1 MPNINSLLA
10 RSIMA
15 YQKGINSPVPL
26 SSQVDETSCQKSVE
40 SFVSSSLPI
49 GDQAAYRT
57 MMHLIGVAAN
67 LRKQTLLIESRQ
79 ILEQAKAH
87 FSKNTSSDLLQLLG
101 TACIAQAESELCFQ
115 LQDYQAARDCIRKSL
130 QYYQVLEQK
139 YTLSVLHIY
148 RMQQVLL
155 WIRTCTETG
164 LESQAIDLAQEAIE
178 YLCGYEKELSISGG
192 WLNSLVQDIPKQ
204 SRYAL
209 IAQFASE
216 AGCIL
221 SRQSDQEASMFF
233 SRFHAW
239 KHFAQHEHLEEI
251 YDWGM
256 MKKAF
261 LEKDFQ
267 VFLANCIPFLNS
279 GRGDTLL
286 WDVTVL
292 DLCRCCII
300 LKPHQTA
307 DFLDEVSVNTGQMR
321 DIPPGGYSLPTDIY
335 YKRIFVVKN
344 DSYPAFVLP
353 FELRSLLKDIAAH
366 PEVEANNSRLTT
378 RRFHAYNVGLPRS
391 GCSSIMG
398 LFSNYRSI
406 AEYKERESVEL
417 ITAWKDGWISE
428 ETLRRYIHYRHEIG
442 QLEMDTASFNHFY
455 LHILIKDFPQAKFI
469 FTIRDCYTWVNSF
482 LKMISRW
489 KKHFLDIGQNMPDW
503 MLNYGRILFGAYD
516 WDWFNSYEAL
526 QENLDFLVELF
537 IKSWAHYNL
546 RILDLLP
553 EERSILVKTSKISYS
568 QAELAD
574 SVGVPVDAI
583 TEYHHINSAPD
594 KIDLLEGF
602 GRARFHTLSYKYEQQ
617 VQDRIEIFNC
627 QKSQI

>member
-15 YQKGINSPVPL
+15 YRRGLNSPVPL
-26 SSQVDETSCQKSVE
+26 SDQFDETSCQKSIDA
-40 SFVSSSLPI
+40 FVSRSLST
-49 GDQAAYRT
+49 GDQATYRT
-57 MMHLIGVAAN
+57 IMHLIGVAAN

-79 ILEQAKAH
+79 ILERAKAH
-87 FSKNTSSDLLQLLG
+87 IISNTSDDLLQLLG
-101 TACIAQAESELCFQ
+101 RACIAQAESELCFQ
-115 LQDYQAARDCIRKSL
+115 LRDYQATRDCISKSL
-130 QYYQVLEQK
+130 EYYQVLEQK

-155 WIRTCTETG
+155 WIRTCTEAG
-164 LESQAIDLAQEAIE
+164 QESQAIDLAQEAIE
-178 YLCGYEKELSISGG
+178 YLCGYGRQLSISGG
-192 WLNSLVQDIPKQ
+192 WFSSLLQDIPKQ

-216 AGCIL
+216 VGCIL

-239 KHFAQHEHLEEI
+239 EHFARHEHLQEI
-251 YDWGM
+251 YDWGIL
-256 MKKAF
+256 KKAF

-267 VFLANCIPFLNS
+267 VYLTNCIPLLKS
-279 GRGDTLL
+279 GRRDTLL
-286 WDVTVL
+286 WDLTVL
-292 DLCRCCII
+292 DLCCCCKI
-300 LKPHQTA
+300 LRPDQTV
-307 DFLDEVSVNTGQMR
+307 DFLDEVSENTSQMR

-344 DSYPAFVLP
+344 DSFPAFVLP
-353 FELRSLLKDIAAH
+353 TELFSLLKNIAAR
-366 PEVEANNSRLTT
+366 PAVDTYKFELTT
-378 RRFHAYNVGLPRS
+378 RRFHAYNVGMPRS
-391 GCSSIMG
+391 GCSSIMA
-398 LFSNYRSI
+398 LFSNYRAV

-428 ETLRRYIHYRHEIG
+428 ETLRRYIHYRHDIG

-455 LHILIKDFPQAKFI
+455 LHILIKEFPQAKFT

-503 MLNYGRILFGAYD
+503 MLGYGRILFGAYD

-526 QENLDFLVELF
+526 QENLDSLVVLF

-546 RILDLLP
+546 RILELLP
-553 EERSILVKTSKISYS
+553 VERSILVKTSEISYS
-568 QAELAD
+568 QAKLAD
-574 SVGVPVDAI
+574 FVGVPADTI
-583 TEYHHINSAPD
+583 TEHHHINSAPD

-617 VQDRIEIFNC
+617 VQDCIDNFNSRE
-627 QKSQI
+627 SQI